1 MKTIIKLY
9 IKITKLKRMRIQVKD
24 CEKSSPKDVPDN
36 EEDFYPIYTKN
47 KQIPHRD
54 LNRYLT
60 KEDVEMANNHRN
72 AEHHILL
79 GNCKLK

>member
-1 MKTIIKLY
+1 MYLIMKRIFIQYTQRTLKTQSENKPNE
-9 IKITKLKRMRIQVKD
+9 KIGRR
-24 CEKSSPKDVPDN
+24 P
-36 EEDFYPIYTKN
+36 